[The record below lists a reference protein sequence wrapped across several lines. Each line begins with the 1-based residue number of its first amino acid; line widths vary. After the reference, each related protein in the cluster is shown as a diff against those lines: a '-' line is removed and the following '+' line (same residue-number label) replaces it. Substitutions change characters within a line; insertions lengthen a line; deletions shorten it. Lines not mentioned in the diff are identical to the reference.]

1 MRLGPLAH
9 RLQRFDQVPSG
20 VSEYSTMG
28 GPKFYADYL
37 IDLSQHYRK
46 GGADTVTTAVK
57 DVTGLKPV
65 TFEQFVKDNAAAF

>member
-1 MRLGPLAH
+1 
-9 RLQRFDQVPSG
+9 
-20 VSEYSTMG
+20 MG